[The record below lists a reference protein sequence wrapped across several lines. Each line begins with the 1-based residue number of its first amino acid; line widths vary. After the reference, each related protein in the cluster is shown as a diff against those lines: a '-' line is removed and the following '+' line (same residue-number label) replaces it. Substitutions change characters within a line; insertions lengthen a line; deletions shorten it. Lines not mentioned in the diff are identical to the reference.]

1 MHREVL
7 SAKQNKILPLL
18 KIFKKEFS
26 LAGGTAIA
34 LQIGHRRSI
43 DFDFFS
49 NKKFG
54 NLSLYNKL
62 SKILKI
68 EKVLVDEKDE
78 YTFISGGVK
87 LTFLYYPFPLIFSID
102 ATEFK
107 TANLATL
114 GALKAYALGRRAKFK
129 DYVDL
134 YFIFKSGC
142 KISEVVQQAQT
153 IFGPVFSE
161 KNFYQQL
168 AYFSDI
174 DYSEEVEYLPGFAV
188 SDKVIKNSLQKVSLK
203 PAEK

>member
-1 MHREVL
+1 MHREIL
-7 SAKQNKILPLL
+7 NSKQKKILLVL
-18 KIFKKEFS
+18 QTFKKEFS

-34 LQIGHRRSI
+34 LQLGHRHSI
-43 DFDFFS
+43 DFDLFS
-49 NKKFG
+49 GKRFG

-62 SKILKI
+62 GKILKI
-68 EKVLVDEKDE
+68 DKVLVDEKDE

-87 LTFLYYPFPLIFSID
+87 LTFLYYPFPVVFSVD
-102 ATEFK
+102 APEFK

-114 GALKAYALGRRAKFK
+114 GALKAYALGRRAKWK

-142 KISEVVQQAQT
+142 DILEIIKQAHT
-153 IFGPVFSE
+153 IFGSVFSE

-174 DYSEEVEYLPGFAV
+174 DYSEKVEYLPGFAV
-188 SDKVIKNSLQKVSLK
+188 SDQAIKKSLRRASLGK
-203 PAEK
+203 

>member
-1 MHREVL
+1 MHREIL
-7 SAKQNKILPLL
+7 NNKQKKILPILQA
-18 KIFKKEFS
+18 FKKEFS

-34 LQIGHRRSI
+34 LQLGHRHSI

-62 SKILKI
+62 SKVLKI

-87 LTFLYYPFPLIFSID
+87 LTFLYYPFPVVFSID
-102 ATEFK
+102 APEFK

-114 GALKAYALGRRAKFK
+114 GALKAYALGRRAKWK

-134 YFIFKSGC
+134 YYIFKSGC
-142 KISEVVQQAQT
+142 DISEIVKQARL
-153 IFGPVFSE
+153 IFGSVFSE

-168 AYFSDI
+168 AYFSDL
-174 DYSEEVEYLPGFAV
+174 DYSEQVEYLPGFAV
-188 SDKVIKNSLQKVSLK
+188 SDQIIKKSLQKISTK
-203 PAEK
+203 I